1 MIEQDITLYAGQD
14 FGMTYVVPPG
24 SDMDLSQYQ
33 AVCKIRKRPY
43 DDMKLELTPV
53 VQSKQVGF
61 FIRGKDSAKAH
72 LKGGDYLYDAFIY
85 NDHKWIKLGQGTVTI
100 VPDISMH
107 K

>member
-14 FGMTYVVPPG
+14 FCMTYIVPPG

-43 DDMKLELTPV
+43 DDMKLELTPA

-61 FIRGKDSAKAH
+61 FISGKDSAKAQ

-85 NDHKWIKLGQGTVTI
+85 NDTKWIKLGQGTATI

>member
-1 MIEQDITLYAGQD
+1 MIEQDITIYAGQD
-14 FGMTYVVPPG
+14 FCMTYIVPPG

-53 VQSKQVGF
+53 VQSNQVGF
-61 FIRGKDSAKAH
+61 FISGKDSAKAQ

-85 NDHKWIKLGQGTVTI
+85 NDDKWIKLGQGTATI

>member
-1 MIEQDITLYAGQD
+1 
-14 FGMTYVVPPG
+14 MTYVVPPG
-24 SDMDLSQYQ
+24 SDMDLSQYE

-61 FIRGKDSAKAH
+61 FISGKDSAKAQ

-85 NDHKWIKLGQGTVTI
+85 NDQKYRSGHFNAQVRRYLVWKV
-100 VPDISMH
+100 MN
-107 K
+107 

>member
-1 MIEQDITLYAGQD
+1 MIEQDITIYAGQD
-14 FGMTYVVPPG
+14 FGMTYIVPPG
-24 SDMDLSQYQ
+24 SDMDLSQYE

-53 VQSKQVGF
+53 VQSNQVGF
-61 FIRGKDSAKAH
+61 FISGKDSAKAQ

-85 NDHKWIKLGQGTVTI
+85 NDTKWIKLGQGTVTI

>member
-1 MIEQDITLYAGQD
+1 MIEQDITIYAGQD

-53 VQSKQVGF
+53 VQSKQVWF
-61 FIRGKDSAKAH
+61 FISGKDSAKAQ

-85 NDHKWIKLGQGTVTI
+85 NDTKWIKLGQGTATI

>member
-1 MIEQDITLYAGQD
+1 MVEQDITLYAGQD
-14 FGMTYVVPPG
+14 FSMTYVVPPG
-24 SDMDLSQYQ
+24 SDMDLRQYE

-61 FIRGKDSAKAH
+61 FISGKASARAQ
-72 LKGGDYLYDAFIY
+72 LKGGDYLYDAFIF